1 MASGAGVGERRPTMD
16 AKTLLESGKL
26 SAAVEQLSQDV
37 RAHPVD
43 SRLRTFLFE
52 LLCLA
57 GDYERAGRQLDVIAQ
72 QDTKTEMGV
81 EIYRGILAA
90 EKARAR
96 LTSDG
101 LMPDFLLKPPPFAML
116 HLEAVN
122 RLREGHP
129 AEARGLLEKAAE
141 SEAPAGGRADGQAF
155 ADFSDEDSVLGCL
168 LELFLHDR
176 YVWIPFAHIKHLSI
190 SAPKKLRDLIW
201 IPATLE
207 TIEGPV
213 GGVFIP
219 VLYRDSWR
227 HANDQVRLGRMTDW
241 QELGEGLVGGMGQR
255 VFFVDEGEKAI
266 LELRELEFGPAQ

>member
-1 MASGAGVGERRPTMD
+1 MASAAGVADERLTMD
-16 AKTLLESGKL
+16 AKTLFESGKL
-26 SAAVEQLSQDV
+26 SAAVEQLSHDV

-43 SRLRTFLFE
+43 VRQRTFLFE
-52 LLCLA
+52 VLCLA

-72 QDTKTEMGV
+72 QDAKTEVGV
-81 EIYRGILAA
+81 EVYRSIMVA

-101 LMPDFLLKPPPFAML
+101 LMPDFLLQPPPFAML

-129 AEARGLLEKAAE
+129 AEARALLEKAAE
-141 SEAPAGGRADGQAF
+141 SEAPTGGRADGEAF
-155 ADFSDEDSVLGCL
+155 ADFSDGDSVLGPL
-168 LELFLHDR
+168 LELFLHSR
-176 YVWIPFAHIKHLSI
+176 YVWIPFAQIKNLSI
-190 SAPKKLRDLIW
+190 AAPKKLRDLIW

-207 TIEGPV
+207 TVEAPV

-227 HANDQVRLGRMTDW
+227 HANDQVKLGRMTDW
-241 QELGEGLVGGMGQR
+241 QELGEGLLAGMGQR
-255 VFFVDEGEKAI
+255 IFFVDDGEKPI
-266 LELRELEFGPAQ
+266 LELRELAFGAAQ

>member
-1 MASGAGVGERRPTMD
+1 MLSRAGVAEKQPTMD

-43 SRLRTFLFE
+43 SRRRTFLFE
-52 LLCLA
+52 LLCLT

-72 QDTKTEMGV
+72 QNPETETGIEV
-81 EIYRGILAA
+81 YRGILAA

-101 LMPDFLLKPPPFAML
+101 LMPDFLLKPPPFAIL

-122 RLREGHP
+122 RLREGHA

-141 SEAPAGGRADGQAF
+141 SETPAGGRADGEAF
-155 ADFSDEDSVLGCL
+155 ADFSDQDAVLGCL

-176 YVWIPFAHIKHLSI
+176 YVWIPFVHIKHLSI

-201 IPATLE
+201 IPAALE

-241 QELGEGLVGGMGQR
+241 QALGEGLVGGMGQR

-266 LELRELEFGPAQ
+266 LELRELEFGVAR